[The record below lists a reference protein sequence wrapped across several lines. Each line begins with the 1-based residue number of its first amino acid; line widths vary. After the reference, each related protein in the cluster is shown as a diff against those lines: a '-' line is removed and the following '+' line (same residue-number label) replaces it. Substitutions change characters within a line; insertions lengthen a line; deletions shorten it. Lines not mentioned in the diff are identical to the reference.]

1 MKKRELNEIETA
13 ECAELKRIFNSKK
26 EELKLT
32 QYKLAEAVGVTQ
44 SAVNHYLNGTNALNA
59 SIASQFAKI
68 LQIPVS
74 DFSLRLAEEISSMSI
89 GIDGDKLLALQA
101 DNLDTNTITLNLY
114 DVSASCGHG
123 VVNPDYPQLLRSIEI
138 PNDALFELLGTN
150 NLTNVQ
156 LMPPDGDSMEP
167 TIPQKSITL
176 IKTDVSKFQTGGIY
190 LFTFDGYT
198 YIKRLSRGKGG
209 AIHATSDNR
218 HYAKSDFLINPKE
231 ADKFH
236 IHGKFW
242 KVLPLDFL
250 DL

>member
-1 MKKRELNEIETA
+1 MFTGEKLGQAIEKAISEKKVSKAEVARYFGIKPPSVTGWIKTGRVSKEHIGKLVEFFADVVSPEHFGIE
-13 ECAELKRIFNSKK
+13 N
-26 EELKLT
+26 
-32 QYKLAEAVGVTQ
+32 
-44 SAVNHYLNGTNALNA
+44 
-59 SIASQFAKI
+59 
-68 LQIPVS
+68 
-74 DFSLRLAEEISSMSI
+74 M
-89 GIDGDKLLALQA
+89 
-101 DNLDTNTITLNLY
+101 TITNLPSISKGRETTTINLF

-150 NLTNVQ
+150 NPTNVQ

-176 IKTDVSKFQTGGIY
+176 IKTDVNEFQTGGIY

-218 HYAKSDFLINPKE
+218 HYAQSDFLINPEE